1 MLFFWIFLVYTSYLS
16 CISAINKKTIAH
28 YDEDQLWDLNG
39 DNDDYEWHDALG
51 VIPNYNPSDYS
62 SAGEL

>member
-1 MLFFWIFLVYTSYLS
+1 MLFLWPFLLYGFSLS

-28 YDEDQLWDLNG
+28 HDEDQIWDPNG
-39 DNDDYEWHDALG
+39 DDEDYEWHDALG
-51 VIPNYNPSDYS
+51 VIPHYNPSDYS